1 MRRRE
6 NDAKVFRRDTK
17 LLNSLCEVLVNEVPD
32 TLLPRSPA
40 ELLAQ
45 IFAIFPGYQ
54 DAYRGP
60 IHDDAPTFHST
71 LMGFT
76 GFFGGGLQGFS
87 ETQLRSFGALI
98 NQAVDAGGDLENAF
112 STCLLEHLRQI
123 RAEKTMKPFLSQAA
137 RMRLRA

>member
-1 MRRRE
+1 MRWRKS
-6 NDAKVFRRDTK
+6 DAKVFRWSTE
-17 LLNSLCEVLVNEVPD
+17 LLNSLCEFLVNEVPD
-32 TLLPRSPA
+32 TLLPRSPGQ
-40 ELLAQ
+40 LLAQ

-71 LMGFT
+71 LIGFT
-76 GFFGGGLQGFS
+76 GFFGGGLKGFS

-123 RAEKTMKPFLSQAA
+123 RAEKAMKPFLSKAA